1 MTMRTIAIDRHV
13 AESSLEAAKLPC
25 LPHGLGLAVGSLPV
39 RRVELAALALELKVE
54 VADQLVWPVTRHPH
68 HIPMNHRRRQQSA
81 LCTTMTMTMTT
92 KHTSD
97 LTQQE
102 EGGQGS
108 EYTWA
113 VGVQVMTTRLISTT
127 VWQHVQH

>member
-68 HIPMNHRRRQQSA
+68 HISYESHASA
-81 LCTTMTMTMTT
+81 AVSIV
-92 KHTSD
+92 HDNEDDDEAHINDS
-97 LTQQE
+97 TQQE